1 MANTTRGFSRRT
13 FLLGVGGGAAT
24 MSIVWGV
31 SELGLPFLEP
41 GNDSPIPA
49 TLDAHAE
56 YDGWLVTPE
65 DKARMVLV
73 EFTGGWYA
81 RETGG
86 GSSWRWT
93 QQTATLAFLNP
104 RTAAVLHLDYDAR
117 ADLFQASPRTLTITV
132 GDQVARSFAS
142 DAPGRQQTNVL
153 LPATLLG
160 ARDRVEVQIAVNRPF
175 VPANVSPARRTPA
188 SWAFGSIGRRLNAH
202 PRLLA
207 DLSCQRR
214 VSEPP

>member
-24 MSIVWGV
+24 MSIAWGM
-31 SELGLPFLEP
+31 SELGLPFIGP
-41 GNDSPIPA
+41 GDDSPIPA
-49 TLDAHAE
+49 TLDAYAE
-56 YDGWLVTPE
+56 YDGWVVTPE

-73 EFTGGWYA
+73 EFTDGWYA

-86 GSSWRWT
+86 WRWT

-117 ADLFQASPRTLTITV
+117 ADLFEDSPRMLTITV
-132 GDQVARSFAS
+132 GDQVARSFAP
-142 DAPGRQQTNVL
+142 DAAGRQQTNVL

-160 ARDRVEVQIAVNRPF
+160 ARDRVEVQIAVDRPF
-175 VPANVSPARRTPA
+175 VPANVSA
-188 SWAFGSIGRRLNAH
+188 GSPDTRELGIQVYRAAVER
-202 PRLLA
+202 
-207 DLSCQRR
+207 
-214 VSEPP
+214 PPTSTR

>member
-13 FLLGVGGGAAT
+13 FLLGVGGGGAT
-24 MSIVWGV
+24 MSIAWGV
-31 SELGLPFLEP
+31 SELGLPFLKP
-41 GNDSPIPA
+41 GDDSPIPA

-73 EFTGGWYA
+73 EFTDGWYA

-86 GSSWRWT
+86 GSSWRWQ
-93 QQTATLAFLNP
+93 QQTATLAFPNP

-117 ADLFQASPRTLTITV
+117 ADLFEDSPRMLTITV

-160 ARDRVEVQIAVNRPF
+160 ARDRVEVHIAVDRPF
-175 VPANVSPARRTPA
+175 VPANLS
-188 SWAFGSIGRRLNAH
+188 
-202 PRLLA
+202 A
-207 DLSCQRR
+207 DSRDTRELGIQVYRAAVER
-214 VSEPP
+214 APEPIR

>member
-1 MANTTRGFSRRT
+1 MVNTTRGFSRRT

-24 MSIVWGV
+24 MSIAWGV
-31 SELGLPFLEP
+31 SELGLPFLDP
-41 GNDSPIPA
+41 GDDSPIPA

-73 EFTGGWYA
+73 EFTDGWYA

-104 RTAAVLHLDYDAR
+104 RTAAVLHLDYDAH
-117 ADLFQASPRTLTITV
+117 ADLFEDSPRMLTITV
-132 GDQVARSFAS
+132 GDQVARSFVS
-142 DAPGRQQTNVL
+142 DAPGRQQTNVI
-153 LPATLLG
+153 A
-160 ARDRVEVQIAVNRPF
+160 ARDIAGGTGPCRGSDRRG
-175 VPANVSPARRTPA
+175 PAIRSGEREP
-188 SWAFGSIGRRLNAH
+188 GLGGH
-202 PRLLA
+202 PRVGHSG
-207 DLSCQRR
+207 LSGGG
-214 VSEPP
+214 

>member
-1 MANTTRGFSRRT
+1 MRQKPHVRICVGPGSATTLVYPT
-13 FLLGVGGGAAT
+13 
-24 MSIVWGV
+24 SIVWGV
-31 SELGLPFLEP
+31 SELGFPFLEP

-104 RTAAVLHLDYDAR
+104 RTAAGELDYDAR

-132 GDQVARSFAS
+132 GDQVARSFAF

-153 LPATLLG
+153 LPTTLLG
-160 ARDRVEVQIAVNRPF
+160 ARDRVEVYIAVDRPF
-175 VPANVSPARRTPA
+175 VSGNVSP
-188 SWAFGSIGRRLNAH
+188 GSEDTRELGI
-202 PRLLA
+202 
-207 DLSCQRR
+207 R
-214 VSEPP
+214 VYRAAVERAPEPIR